1 MTIIYTIITILSLLL
16 MIMYVSVIKKKNIWM
31 CLLFTFIFIINLG
44 YLMLSVSNTLEFAI
58 FSNIIAYFGSAYLPI
73 FMLIIVLDACDIKRG
88 KAVPIALLTIATI
101 VFIMVLSQ
109 AWSNLYYSSVIL
121 DKSKG
126 YSKLVKEYGPLHLV
140 YMIYLLTS
148 FISMITIILYSF
160 ITKIRKLNKKA
171 IFLASI
177 VFGNIGVWAIEQ
189 FIDVD
194 FEFLSASYLLSEFAL
209 LFLYWIAEDYFEASI
224 IPLTDISTQLNK
236 YDEYLL
242 HIQNSNV
249 LSNREL
255 DVLKAILDNKKRKDI
270 AEELNVSE
278 NTVKTHTRR
287 IFEKLEVQNRQEL
300 FNKADRFKDKI

>member
-16 MIMYVSVIKKKNIWM
+16 MIAYVSLIKKKNIWM

-44 YLMLSVSNTLEFAI
+44 YLMLSISNTLEFAI

-73 FMLIIVLDACDIKRG
+73 FMLIIVLDACDIKRA

-194 FEFLSASYLLSEFAL
+194 FEFLSASYLLSEFAI
-209 LFLYWIAEDYFEASI
+209 LFLYWIAEDYFESSI

-300 FNKADRFKDKI
+300 FNKADRFKD

>member
-44 YLMLSVSNTLEFAI
+44 YLMLSISNTLEFAI

-121 DKSKG
+121 DKSNG

-140 YMIYLLTS
+140 YMIYLLSS
-148 FISMITIILYSF
+148 FISMIIIIIYSF

-242 HIQNSNV
+242 HIQNSNA

-270 AEELNVSE
+270 AAELNVSE

-300 FNKADRFKDKI
+300 FDKADKFKD

>member
-1 MTIIYTIITILSLLL
+1 M
-16 MIMYVSVIKKKNIWM
+16 
-31 CLLFTFIFIINLG
+31 
-44 YLMLSVSNTLEFAI
+44 
-58 FSNIIAYFGSAYLPI
+58 
-73 FMLIIVLDACDIKRG
+73 
-88 KAVPIALLTIATI
+88 
-101 VFIMVLSQ
+101 
-109 AWSNLYYSSVIL
+109 L
-121 DKSKG
+121 DKSNG

-140 YMIYLLTS
+140 YMIYLLSS
-148 FISMITIILYSF
+148 FISMIIIIIYSF

-194 FEFLSASYLLSEFAL
+194 FEFLSASYLLSEFAV
-209 LFLYWIAEDYFEASI
+209 LFLYWIAEDYFESSI

-242 HIQNSNV
+242 HIKNSNV

-270 AEELNVSE
+270 AVELNVSE

-300 FNKADRFKDKI
+300 FDKADKFKD